1 MTFNDTTNLNGLI
14 QECETLVFGG
24 NYGAIS
30 GNTNLLKTFTRLI
43 NNGLDEITVMLLGA
57 DGRWQYDDT
66 NYSDYPIATT
76 NLVDSQQD
84 YVLDASHIKITGVEI
99 LDSEGNYYPI
109 EPIDEMDIQ
118 DRDMATTEFLEEAG
132 MPRYYDIKSNSLF
145 LYPKPSSTDVT
156 TTNGLKVYFQ
166 REPSYFIYTDTTKK
180 PGFAS
185 IFHDIPALF
194 ACAKYAKAN
203 SMTEKAREMDAMVAR
218 RLEDMQEFFRDRNVD
233 DKLRITPRRKSSR

>member
-43 NNGLDEITVMLLGA
+43 NNGLDETVGRLLGA

-76 NLVDSQQD
+76 TLVDSQQD
-84 YVLDASHIKITGVEI
+84 YVLDASHLKITGVEV

-109 EPIDEMDIQ
+109 FPIDEVDLQ
-118 DRDMATTEFLEEAG
+118 DSGMATTEFMETAG
-132 MPRYYDIKSNSLF
+132 LPMYYDIKSNSIF
-145 LYPKPSSTDVT
+145 LYPKPSSNDVT
-156 TTNGLKVYFQ
+156 TSNGLKVYYQ
-166 REPSYFIYTDTTKK
+166 REPSYFAYTDTTKK

-185 IFHDIPALF
+185 IFHDIPALI

-203 SMTEKAREMDAMVAR
+203 SMTEKAREMDAMMER
-218 RLEDMQEFFRDRNVD
+218 RLSEMEEFFRDRNVD
-233 DKLRITPRRKSSR
+233 DKLRIVPRRRSSR